1 MIFCSMKKALLQSL
15 TFYIFLIT
23 ISYAEVVK
31 EVKVIGNVRVSPET
45 IVLFGDIKINEDY
58 NAQKKNELSK
68 QL

>member
-15 TFYIFLIT
+15 TFCIFLIT

-45 IVLFGDIKINEDY
+45 IVLFGDIKVNEDY
-58 NAQKKNELSK
+58 NAHKINELSK
-68 QL
+68 H